1 MTDTVVVSHCV
12 YHVQAVL
19 VPSTAPLYLVWLLVQ
34 VLQMYQIRMKQKM
47 LLLISGVE
55 CGAQDAQ
62 IMLRTP
68 EFPLLCL
75 PTRLLLIID
84 IEWPIV

>member
-12 YHVQAVL
+12 YHVQAVP

-47 LLLISGVE
+47 LLLISGAE
-55 CGAQDAQ
+55 YGAQDAQ
-62 IMLRTP
+62 IMLMTP
-68 EFPLLCL
+68 DFPLLCS

>member
-75 PTRLLLIID
+75 PTRLLLID
-84 IEWPIV
+84 IEWPII

>member
-12 YHVQAVL
+12 YHVQAVP

-34 VLQMYQIRMKQKM
+34 VLQVYQIRMKQKM

-62 IMLRTP
+62 IMLMTP
-68 EFPLLCL
+68 EFPRLCL
-75 PTRLLLIID
+75 PTR
-84 IEWPIV
+84 